1 MVSRK
6 ESSKKIFLLVIIV
19 SIFMLMCLSTNVK
32 AESSQ
37 MQVGYVDVK
46 SGLRVRSEAS
56 TKSEIIGYLKPGN
69 LVEIMKKEGDFY
81 MKVLNYG
88 SLNVDYVYSVDH
100 IIVGG
105 ETQHSSKLE
114 VFSGGKGL
122 NQSIALAK
130 AGVPV
135 YHAGIVG
142 SDGDILLDACKEAG
156 VNTKYIRRLP
166 VKGGH
171 TMIQVDKNAQNCIIL
186 YGGTNQM
193 QTREFVD
200 EVLADFGEGDYLLL
214 QNEIN
219 MLDYIIDQAYEKKMK
234 IVMNPSPFDDKLN
247 TCDLGKIYLFLLNE
261 IESEQIT
268 GYKDKDQI
276 LDAMAEKFP
285 NARFVLTL
293 GSDGAVYYDGK
304 EKIFQDIFKV
314 KALDTTAAGDTF
326 TGYFIAAV
334 IEGRSVQEALR
345 MAAKAS
351 SIAVSRPGATPSIPA
366 MDEVKRELGM

>member
-1 MVSRK
+1 
-6 ESSKKIFLLVIIV
+6 
-19 SIFMLMCLSTNVK
+19 
-32 AESSQ
+32 
-37 MQVGYVDVK
+37 
-46 SGLRVRSEAS
+46 
-56 TKSEIIGYLKPGN
+56 
-69 LVEIMKKEGDFY
+69 

-130 AGVPV
+130 AGVTV

-142 SDGDILLDACKEAG
+142 TDGDILLDACKEAG

-193 QTREFVD
+193 QTKEFVD
-200 EVLADFGEGDYLLL
+200 EVLADFGEGDYLML

-219 MLDYIIDQAYEKKMK
+219 MLDYIIDQPFIYSIMFISQYI
-234 IVMNPSPFDDKLN
+234 IVIFRLAEIKPHPRSSGPYPSLTILKNTFYLITTKL
-247 TCDLGKIYLFLLNE
+247 
-261 IESEQIT
+261 SVR
-268 GYKDKDQI
+268 
-276 LDAMAEKFP
+276 MAEP
-285 NARFVLTL
+285 MI
-293 GSDGAVYYDGK
+293 
-304 EKIFQDIFKV
+304 IFRV
-314 KALDTTAAGDTF
+314 GN
-326 TGYFIAAV
+326 
-334 IEGRSVQEALR
+334 
-345 MAAKAS
+345 
-351 SIAVSRPGATPSIPA
+351 
-366 MDEVKRELGM
+366 

>member
-1 MVSRK
+1 
-6 ESSKKIFLLVIIV
+6 
-19 SIFMLMCLSTNVK
+19 
-32 AESSQ
+32 
-37 MQVGYVDVK
+37 
-46 SGLRVRSEAS
+46 
-56 TKSEIIGYLKPGN
+56 
-69 LVEIMKKEGDFY
+69 

-142 SDGDILLDACKEAG
+142 TDGDILLEACKEAG

-193 QTREFVD
+193 QTKEFVRSIHRGSAKSLISALFRD
-200 EVLADFGEGDYLLL
+200 EDFTKEDIEELKRFIEEKGD
-214 QNEIN
+214 E
-219 MLDYIIDQAYEKKMK
+219 
-234 IVMNPSPFDDKLN
+234 
-247 TCDLGKIYLFLLNE
+247 
-261 IESEQIT
+261 
-268 GYKDKDQI
+268 
-276 LDAMAEKFP
+276 
-285 NARFVLTL
+285 
-293 GSDGAVYYDGK
+293 
-304 EKIFQDIFKV
+304 
-314 KALDTTAAGDTF
+314 
-326 TGYFIAAV
+326 
-334 IEGRSVQEALR
+334 
-345 MAAKAS
+345 
-351 SIAVSRPGATPSIPA
+351 
-366 MDEVKRELGM
+366 

>member
-1 MVSRK
+1 
-6 ESSKKIFLLVIIV
+6 
-19 SIFMLMCLSTNVK
+19 
-32 AESSQ
+32 
-37 MQVGYVDVK
+37 
-46 SGLRVRSEAS
+46 
-56 TKSEIIGYLKPGN
+56 
-69 LVEIMKKEGDFY
+69 

-142 SDGDILLDACKEAG
+142 TDGDILLDACKEAG
-156 VNTKYIRRLP
+156 VDTRYIRRMP
-166 VKGGH
+166 
-171 TMIQVDKNAQNCIIL
+171 VDKNAQNCIIL

-193 QTREFVD
+193 QTKEFVD
-200 EVLADFGEGDYLLL
+200 EVLADFGEGDYLIL

-234 IVMNPSPFDDKLN
+234 IVMNPSPFDDKLS
-247 TCDLGKIYLFLLNE
+247 TCDLSKVYLFLLNE
-261 IESEQIT
+261 IEGEQIT
-268 GYKDKDQI
+268 GFKDKDQI

-304 EKIFQDIFKV
+304 EKVFQDIFKV
-314 KALDTTAAGDTF
+314 KAVDTTAAGDTF
-326 TGYFIAAV
+326 TGYFIAAT
-334 IEGRSVQEALR
+334 IEGRSIQEALR

-351 SIAVSRPGATPSIPA
+351 SIAVSRPGATPSIPEIG
-366 MDEVKRELGM
+366 EVKKELGIN

>member
-1 MVSRK
+1 
-6 ESSKKIFLLVIIV
+6 
-19 SIFMLMCLSTNVK
+19 
-32 AESSQ
+32 
-37 MQVGYVDVK
+37 
-46 SGLRVRSEAS
+46 
-56 TKSEIIGYLKPGN
+56 
-69 LVEIMKKEGDFY
+69 

-142 SDGDILLDACKEAG
+142 TDGDILLDACKEAG
-156 VNTKYIRRLP
+156 VDTRYIRRMP

-193 QTREFVD
+193 QTKEFVD
-200 EVLADFGEGDYLLL
+200 EVLADFGEGDYLIL

-234 IVMNPSPFDDKLN
+234 IVMNPSPFDDKLS
-247 TCDLGKIYLFLLNE
+247 TCDLSKVYLFLLNE
-261 IESEQIT
+261 I
-268 GYKDKDQI
+268 
-276 LDAMAEKFP
+276 
-285 NARFVLTL
+285 
-293 GSDGAVYYDGK
+293 
-304 EKIFQDIFKV
+304 
-314 KALDTTAAGDTF
+314 
-326 TGYFIAAV
+326 
-334 IEGRSVQEALR
+334 
-345 MAAKAS
+345 
-351 SIAVSRPGATPSIPA
+351 
-366 MDEVKRELGM
+366 